1 MLSHFSHVRLFATL
15 WTVGHQ
21 APWSMGFSR
30 QEYWSGL
37 PCPPPG
43 DQHLPSLPW
52 IPELNLNPSNER
64 SEDFFF
70 FLSRLCYSGLKQ
82 CYFGDLGEKTGRE
95 IERSHFC
102 PHPKDQCVSTSC
114 WTRNNPPYS
123 FSAFPLSH
131 VWGWTHVVFT
141 IWFLP
146 KHFQ

>member
-70 FLSRLCYSGLKQ
+70 FFLDFVILGLSNATLGTWVKRLAERLRGATSAPTP
-82 CYFGDLGEKTGRE
+82 KT
-95 IERSHFC
+95 
-102 PHPKDQCVSTSC
+102 
-114 WTRNNPPYS
+114 N
-123 FSAFPLSH
+123 A
-131 VWGWTHVVFT
+131 
-141 IWFLP
+141 
-146 KHFQ
+146 